1 MRKLT
6 HVGVLQTRYC
16 KLNLEPDYKSGSEKA
31 RLLTKV

>member
-16 KLNLEPDYKSGSEKA
+16 KLNLEPDYKSGRMMVFSVKF
-31 RLLTKV
+31 